1 MNEDGISLL
10 EVIITTVII
19 GLLTSVAALSINHY
33 LMLGKTKVVNADL
46 ITLSTAVRL
55 YLKDN
60 RRIPVSFNPATDLVP
75 KYLPELP
82 VDPFSSNE
90 NTGYTIEVREDPADG
105 IPKVYIGSCGP
116 DGVVDYGESGSK
128 DDIYKYVK

>member
-19 GLLTSVAALSINHY
+19 GLLTSIAALSVNHY
-33 LMLGKTKVVNADL
+33 LMLGKNKVVNADL
-46 ITLSTAVRL
+46 TTISTAVRL
-55 YLKDN
+55 YIKDN
-60 RRIPVSFNPATDLVP
+60 KGIPVSFNPVTDLVP

-82 VDPFSSNE
+82 LDPFSSVE
-90 NTGYTIEVREDPADG
+90 NTSYTIVVREDPVDG
-105 IPKVYIGSCGP
+105 IKKVYIGSCGP
-116 DGVVDYGESGSK
+116 DGIVDYGENGAK